1 MNRRYSI
8 IALFTL
14 ALGAAALT
22 APEALAQTVA
32 RHGSTCGSSVV
43 GRSSPEPGSEYTTPQ
58 CQYPDHPVCEM
69 VPGPYSVEPALH
81 QSPSVVSR
89 FAQGPGFG
97 YTTPQCEYPDHPV
110 CEMVP
115 GPSSVEAVLDESPS
129 DGNGTEALQTGASAL
144 GGAGLAFGGMWLYRR
159 RHHPAI

>member
-14 ALGAAALT
+14 ALGAAALA
-22 APEALAQTVA
+22 APEASAQTVA

-43 GRSSPEPGSEYTTPQ
+43 SRFAPVPGSEYTTPQ

-69 VPGPYSVEPALH
+69 VPGPSWVEPALH
-81 QSPSVVSR
+81 QSHSAVSR
-89 FAQGPGFG
+89 FARDPGSG

-115 GPSSVEAVLDESPS
+115 GPTSVEAALDQSPS
-129 DGNGTEALQTGASAL
+129 DGNGTEGLRAGASAL

-159 RHHPAI
+159 RHEPTI